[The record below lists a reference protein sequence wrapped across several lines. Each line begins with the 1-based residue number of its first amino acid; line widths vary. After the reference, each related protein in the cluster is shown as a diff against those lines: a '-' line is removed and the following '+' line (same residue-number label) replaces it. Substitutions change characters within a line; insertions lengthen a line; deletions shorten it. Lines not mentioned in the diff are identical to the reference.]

1 MDGHPAQF
9 EAIGS
14 RLGFRIVEE
23 TPEKLRLIWQG
34 ARFPA
39 FLCLGIALV
48 LLFVSVPIFQAIRL
62 RGFSGPAGA
71 LWYFPLMNLILFGIS
86 LYLLSQ
92 KRTIVIDKA
101 RQEVTLTRR
110 SLYSVTT
117 LAAHYSE
124 IEKVKLGV
132 DQVYSGFALAGSSAA
147 ESFPVPALRLIT
159 SGGQSV
165 LLDRGSLRKLE
176 GMGKRI
182 SDRLL
187 KPIEVDAALTQ
198 RIISL
203 SSARESYRAGKF

>member
-1 MDGHPAQF
+1 F
-9 EAIGS
+9 
-14 RLGFRIVEE
+14 
-23 TPEKLRLIWQG
+23 
-34 ARFPA
+34 
-39 FLCLGIALV
+39 
-48 LLFVSVPIFQAIRL
+48 FQAIRL

-71 LWYFPLMNLILFGIS
+71 LWYFPLMNLVLFGIS

-165 LLDRGSLRKLE
+165 LLDRGSNRK
-176 GMGKRI
+176 
-182 SDRLL
+182 STRLN
-187 KPIEVDAALTQ
+187 
-198 RIISL
+198 
-203 SSARESYRAGKF
+203 SSHLG

>member
-1 MDGHPAQF
+1 
-9 EAIGS
+9 
-14 RLGFRIVEE
+14 
-23 TPEKLRLIWQG
+23 
-34 ARFPA
+34 
-39 FLCLGIALV
+39 
-48 LLFVSVPIFQAIRL
+48 
-62 RGFSGPAGA
+62 
-71 LWYFPLMNLILFGIS
+71 
-86 LYLLSQ
+86 
-92 KRTIVIDKA
+92 
-101 RQEVTLTRR
+101 VTLTRR

-176 GMGKRI
+176 AMGKRI